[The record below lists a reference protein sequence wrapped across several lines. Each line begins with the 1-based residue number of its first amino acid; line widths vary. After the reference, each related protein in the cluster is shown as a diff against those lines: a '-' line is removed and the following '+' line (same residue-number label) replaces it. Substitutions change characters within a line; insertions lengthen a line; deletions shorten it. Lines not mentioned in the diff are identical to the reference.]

1 MSSASDFLRPLEHDT
16 RPSGPGGA
24 GAGVRVIWHR
34 LWQAEPRLMAFAL
47 LMLAAALPA
56 AVALGL
62 DDRLFRGINVW
73 VKPIKFMLASAL
85 LAVTTA
91 WFATHLTA
99 AARQG
104 RALRALSWTLIGS
117 AGFEVVYITL
127 QAALGQASHYNVG
140 DAFHGLMYS
149 LMGLF
154 AMSLTATQPWLAWLL
169 WRHGQPGLA
178 PAYRLSVLLGL
189 VLTFVLGAGAAIPL
203 AQLQPPAGAGWPLV
217 GWHLQGGDLRIAH
230 FIGIHAGQVLPI
242 IGALLAAQ
250 RAQPRLAVAGVWL
263 ATAGWTGLW
272 ALALGHALLTRAA
285 TGA

>member
-1 MSSASDFLRPLEHDT
+1 MTPATDSLRSLECRAGPAGVDTALRP
-16 RPSGPGGA
+16 
-24 GAGVRVIWHR
+24 IWHR
-34 LWQAEPRLMAFAL
+34 MWQAEPRLMAFAL

-56 AVALGL
+56 TAGLGL
-62 DDRLFRGINVW
+62 DDRLFRGVNVW

-85 LAVTTA
+85 LALTTA
-91 WFATHLTA
+91 WFATHLQA
-99 AARQG
+99 AALRG
-104 RALRALSWTLIGS
+104 RALRALSWTLIVS
-117 AGFEVVYITL
+117 AGFEVLYITL

-154 AMSLTATQPWLAWLL
+154 AMTLTATQPWLAWLL
-169 WRHGQPGLA
+169 WRHGQPGLP

-230 FIGIHAGQVLPI
+230 FIGIHAGQVLPLL
-242 IGALLAAQ
+242 GAVLAA
-250 RAQPRLAVAGVWL
+250 RSARPGPAVAGVWL
-263 ATAGWTGLW
+263 GTAAWTALW

-285 TGA
+285 VVA

>member
-1 MSSASDFLRPLEHDT
+1 V
-16 RPSGPGGA
+16 GA
-24 GAGVRVIWHR
+24 GLRSIWQR

-47 LMLAAALPA
+47 LMLAAAVPA
-56 AVALGL
+56 AMALGL
-62 DDRLFRGINVW
+62 DDRLFRGVNVW

-91 WFATHLTA
+91 WFATHLQVVA
-99 AARQG
+99 QRG
-104 RALRALSWTLIGS
+104 RALRALSWTLIVS

-154 AMSLTATQPWLAWLL
+154 AMTLTATQPWLAWLL

-230 FIGIHAGQVLPI
+230 FIGIHAGQVLPLL
-242 IGALLAAQ
+242 GALLSA
-250 RAQPRLAVAGVWL
+250 RSAQPRPAVAGVWL

-272 ALALGHALLTRAA
+272 ALALIHALLTRAA
-285 TGA
+285 SAA